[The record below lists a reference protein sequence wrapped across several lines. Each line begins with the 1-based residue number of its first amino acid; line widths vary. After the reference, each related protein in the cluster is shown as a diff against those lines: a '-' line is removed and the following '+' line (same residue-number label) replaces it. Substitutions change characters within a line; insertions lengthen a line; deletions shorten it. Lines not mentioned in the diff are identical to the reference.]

1 MLATFKRY
9 AAVCPFPRVFLR
21 RWRAMSSRSNTAGI
35 IVIGDEI
42 LRGDIPDTNV
52 YHMCSRLRSV
62 GIRVER
68 VSIIPDIVPVIAE
81 EVKKF
86 SDTYRYVFTSGGV
99 GPTHDDVT
107 YEGVA
112 QAFGEDV
119 FVHPGVLEAFKS
131 FYGPKATENGAIS
144 KFATVPKSS
153 KILFGNIQRPG
164 RVIRLPLVCTKNV
177 YMLPG
182 VPKALEALFPL
193 FLKVCTEE
201 NGHTAMT
208 ITELFLNSDEVSI
221 TDTLNKAVE
230 QFKGKVKF
238 GSYPSL
244 DNNYYRVRLVLE
256 GDDEGDVTSAKNF
269 LVQNLPAN
277 TVTHFDRNPLSNTWE
292 KVSALADKMPHVA
305 SAIKII
311 ERAIDR
317 YGLEGI
323 CVGFSGG
330 KDCTIL
336 LHMVYAV
343 LQKQCARQD
352 KPKIQCLFM
361 HGKNSWPDTVSFIE
375 KSAKIYNC
383 DLQTMP
389 CTCYKDAVREYLRL
403 KPNVKAFL
411 LGNRSTD
418 PGGDKL
424 KAFIPTDQGWP
435 SAMRVFPVLDWGYK
449 DVWGFI
455 RDLSIPYCSLYD
467 QGYSSIGENEA
478 PNEVL
483 VYVDSRGARRFKPA
497 YMLEDSKLE
506 RSGRK

>member
-1 MLATFKRY
+1 MLATFKRC
-9 AAVCPFPRVFLR
+9 AGVSPFTRFFLR
-21 RWRAMSSRSNTAGI
+21 RRCRMSSGGNTAGI

-42 LRGDIPDTNV
+42 LRGDIADTNV
-52 YHMCSRLRSV
+52 FHICSRLRAL

-86 SDTYRYVFTSGGV
+86 SDAYRYVFTSGGV

-107 YEGVA
+107 YESVA
-112 QAFGEDV
+112 RAFGEEL
-119 FVHPGVLEAFKS
+119 FVHPGVLELCLS
-131 FYGPKATENGAIS
+131 FYGPKAVDNGAVC
-144 KFATVPKSS
+144 KFATIPKSS
-153 KILFGNIQRPG
+153 KVLFGTMQRPG

-193 FLKVCTEE
+193 FLNECTE

-208 ITELFLNSDEVSI
+208 IAELFVNSDEVSI
-221 TDTLNKAVE
+221 TALLNEAAE
-230 QFKGKVKF
+230 QFKDKVKI

-256 GDDEGDVTSAKNF
+256 GDSEDDVVGAKNF
-269 LVQNLPAN
+269 LIQNLPAN
-277 TVTHFDRNPLSNTWE
+277 TVISFDRYPLNNAWE
-292 KVSALADKMPHVA
+292 KVCALANKMPHVA

-311 ERAIDR
+311 EKAIDQ
-317 YGLEGI
+317 YGVEGI

-330 KDCTIL
+330 KDCTVL

-343 LQKQCARQD
+343 LQRKCAEQD

-361 HGKNSWPDTVSFIE
+361 CGKNMWPDTISFIQ
-375 KSAKIYNC
+375 KSAKIYDC
-383 DLQTMP
+383 DLQTLS

-424 KAFIPTDQGWP
+424 KPFIPTDQGWP
-435 SAMRVFPVLDWGYK
+435 PAMRVFPVLDWGYK
-449 DVWGFI
+449 DVWKFI
-455 RDLSIPYCSLYD
+455 RDLSIPYCALYD

-483 VYVDSRGARRFKPA
+483 IYWDSRGARRFKPA